1 MFQFSRGRTGF
12 VGLLLV
18 HAALFGLPGVARS
31 DTPDRL
37 KARVQE
43 LHTKGAQVTVT
54 ISDKTVIR
62 GQIVRIAEDS
72 FTLREEKAA
81 GETVVPFA
89 RLKDIRKG
97 SSARGKAILIPAAIV
112 GGAVLVLCAAPYP
125 IGFLC
130 HKDPS

>member
-1 MFQFSRGRTGF
+1 MFQFSRRRAGF

-18 HAALFGLPGVARS
+18 HSAFFLLPGLARS
-31 DTPDRL
+31 DPPENL

-43 LHTKGAQVTVT
+43 FHAKGAQVSVT
-54 ISDKTVIR
+54 MSDKTVIR

-72 FTLREEKAA
+72 FTLRAEKAT
-81 GETVVPFA
+81 GEIVVPFA

-97 SSARGKAILIPAAIV
+97 SSARKKAILIPAAIV